1 MNLEDFKEIE
11 DIVENKNYKERN
23 EIKFK
28 SVKVAG
34 ITANLINIGLMFN
47 IVLFLAEQWTKDF
60 SFFGKSFMVM
70 SVVLLLLSIAEYLK
84 RFLIYEAFLNS
95 YINNWKNGTVNL
107 KSKIQLF
114 VAGLI
119 IILSGFT
126 AINGTKQLADKSET
140 VETVTDN
147 NYDIELKK
155 LQETKQESDTET
167 NSTYNPKIK
176 RHPVHDTEGLKE
188 LTSTKSKELEN
199 HKLTFDNAKVELD
212 KKYSKVTNRSQSS
225 NSYIVFGSYLFTFL
239 IEIGIVFALLFESKY
254 KWESYLE
261 EKEKIKQQ
269 KQMEVDKKIKTS
281 ESWKNY
287 LQQKKLLKEI
297 YNNYKSG
304 ETLPPSKLSGIVKIK
319 GLNFTSTYIK
329 NFYEILASKGI
340 VGEEKYKKRPFLM
353 IEEEAF
359 DLLKEYYGFKN
370 ITEES

>member
-1 MNLEDFKEIE
+1 MNQEEFKEIE

-28 SVKVAG
+28 IIKFAG
-34 ITANLINIGLMFN
+34 ITANIINIGLMFN
-47 IVLFLAEQWTKDF
+47 IVLFLAEQWIKDF
-60 SFFGKSFMVM
+60 SFFGKSFVII
-70 SVVLLLLSIAEYLK
+70 SIVLVLLSIAEYLK

-95 YINNWKNGTVNL
+95 YINLWKNNSVNF
-107 KSKIQLF
+107 KSKLQLF

-126 AINGTKQLADKSET
+126 AINGTKQLADKSEK
-140 VETVTDN
+140 VEIIQDS
-147 NYDIELKK
+147 NYDTELQKIK
-155 LQETKQESDTET
+155 DKKQEADNET

-176 RHPVHDTEGLKE
+176 KHPSYDTEGLKE
-188 LTSTKSKELEN
+188 LTSTKSKELSN
-199 HKLTFDNAKVELD
+199 HQLTFDNEKLELD
-212 KKYSKVTNRSQSS
+212 KKYSKVVNRSQSS
-225 NSYIVFGSYLFTFL
+225 NSYIIFGSYLFTFL

-261 EKEKIKQQ
+261 EKEKIEQQ

-297 YNNYKSG
+297 YNNYKLG

-370 ITEES
+370 ITEEI

>member
-1 MNLEDFKEIE
+1 MNQEEFKEIE

-28 SVKVAG
+28 IIKFAG
-34 ITANLINIGLMFN
+34 ITANIINIGLMFN
-47 IVLFLAEQWTKDF
+47 IVLFLAEQWIKDF
-60 SFFGKSFMVM
+60 SFFGKSFVII
-70 SVVLLLLSIAEYLK
+70 SIVLVLLSIAEYLK

-95 YINNWKNGTVNL
+95 YINLWKNNSVNF
-107 KSKIQLF
+107 KSKLQLF

-126 AINGTKQLADKSET
+126 AINGTKQLADKSEK
-140 VETVTDN
+140 VEIIQDS
-147 NYDIELKK
+147 NYDTELQKIK
-155 LQETKQESDTET
+155 DKKQEADNET

-176 RHPVHDTEGLKE
+176 KHPSYDTEGLKE
-188 LTSTKSKELEN
+188 LTSTKSKELSN
-199 HKLTFDNAKVELD
+199 HQLTFDNEKLELD
-212 KKYSKVTNRSQSS
+212 KKYSKVVNRSQSS
-225 NSYIVFGSYLFTFL
+225 NSYIIFGSYLFTFL

-297 YNNYKSG
+297 YNNYKLG

-370 ITEES
+370 ITEEI

>member
-1 MNLEDFKEIE
+1 MNQEEFKEIE

-28 SVKVAG
+28 IIKFAG
-34 ITANLINIGLMFN
+34 ITANIINIGLMFN
-47 IVLFLAEQWTKDF
+47 IVLFLAEQWIKDF
-60 SFFGKSFMVM
+60 SFFGKSFVII
-70 SVVLLLLSIAEYLK
+70 SIVLVLLSIAEYLK

-95 YINNWKNGTVNL
+95 YINLWKNNSVNF
-107 KSKIQLF
+107 KSKLQLF

-126 AINGTKQLADKSET
+126 AINGTKQLADKSEK
-140 VETVTDN
+140 VEIIQDS
-147 NYDIELKK
+147 NYDTELQKIK
-155 LQETKQESDTET
+155 DKKQEADNET

-176 RHPVHDTEGLKE
+176 KHPSYDTEGLIE
-188 LTSTKSKELEN
+188 LTSTKSKELSN
-199 HKLTFDNAKVELD
+199 HQLTFDNEKLELD
-212 KKYSKVTNRSQSS
+212 KKYSKVVNRSQSS
-225 NSYIVFGSYLFTFL
+225 NSYIIFGSYLFTFL

-261 EKEKIKQQ
+261 EKEKIEQQ

-297 YNNYKSG
+297 YNNYKLG

-370 ITEES
+370 ITEEI

>member
-1 MNLEDFKEIE
+1 MNLEEFKEIE
-11 DIVENKNYKERN
+11 DIVENKNFKERN
-23 EIKFK
+23 Q
-28 SVKVAG
+28 VKYQVVKTAG
-34 ITANLINIGLMFN
+34 ITANFINIGLMFN
-47 IVLFLAEQWTKDF
+47 IVLFLAEQWTKEF
-60 SFFGKSFMVM
+60 SFSGKSFITV

-95 YINNWKNGTVNL
+95 YVNSWKNGNVNL

-119 IILSGFT
+119 IVLSGFT
-126 AINGTKQLADKSET
+126 AINGTKQLADKSEK

-147 NYDIELKK
+147 NYDEELKI
-155 LQETKQESDTET
+155 LKQQQDNDDKET

-176 RHPVHDTEGLKE
+176 KHPIHDTEGLKE
-188 LTSTKSKELEN
+188 LTSTKLEELKN
-199 HKLTFDNAKVELD
+199 HQKIYDDAKLELD

-269 KQMEVDKKIKTS
+269 KQQEIDKKIRTS
-281 ESWKNY
+281 ETWKNY

-304 ETLPPSKLSGIVKIK
+304 ETLPPSKLSGIIKIK
-319 GLNFTSTYIK
+319 GLNFTATYIK